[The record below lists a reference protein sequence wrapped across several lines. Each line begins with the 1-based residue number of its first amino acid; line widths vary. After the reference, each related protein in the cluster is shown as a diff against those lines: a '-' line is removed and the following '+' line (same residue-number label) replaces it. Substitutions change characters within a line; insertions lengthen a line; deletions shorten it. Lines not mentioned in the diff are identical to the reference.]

1 MMKSYSSKK
10 LIKILKLHGWRL
22 VGVDGNHQQYKH
34 PAKSGRITMTHPQK
48 DIPNGTL
55 KNISRQSGLQFD

>member
-1 MMKSYSSKK
+1 MKSYSSKK

-34 PAKSGRITMTHPQK
+34 PGKSGKITLTHPEK
-48 DIPNGTL
+48 NIPNETL
-55 KNISRQSGLQFD
+55 KNISKQSGLQFD